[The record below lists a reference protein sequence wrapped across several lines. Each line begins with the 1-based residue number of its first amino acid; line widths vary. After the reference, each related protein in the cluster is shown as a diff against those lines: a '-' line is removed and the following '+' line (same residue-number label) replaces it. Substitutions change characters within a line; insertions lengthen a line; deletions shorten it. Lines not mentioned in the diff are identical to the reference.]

1 MISRTRRAARA
12 LTFAAL
18 SSSLALVYPL
28 QAREH
33 PASPPAAPATVSE
46 TSQAPASGA
55 RVVAIPVPLPLPGQL
70 KSLPQAEPP
79 AAGRSRQTRSHPA
92 PRERVGAAN
101 DAARVQPD
109 RTGFVNAIQL
119 YPFTRG
125 ALYQV
130 YAKPGQVTDIALQP
144 GERLVGSGP
153 VAAGDTVRW
162 MIGDTV
168 SGSGASEQVHIL
180 VKPIRPDIATN
191 LVINTDR
198 RTYHLELRA
207 NPSVYMA
214 SVSWAYPEDELIAL
228 RRDRAEA
235 ERAAPVAAGMDLAS
249 LNFGYRIAGDKPAW
263 RPLRAF
269 DDGTRV
275 FIEFPESI
283 AQGELPPLFVLGAHG
298 EAELV
303 NYRVSG
309 RYMIVDRL
317 FAAAELQLGGRKGQ
331 DKVRIV
337 TARRGR
343 S

>member
-1 MISRTRRAARA
+1 MISRTRCAPRA
-12 LTFAAL
+12 LTLAIA
-18 SSSLALVYPL
+18 SSSLVLAIPL

-33 PASPPAAPATVSE
+33 AVNPPAAPAAVSE
-46 TSQAPASGA
+46 TPQAPSSRS

-70 KSLPQAEPP
+70 KPLPQAEPP

-92 PRERVGAAN
+92 PRDQVGAAN

-119 YPFTRG
+119 YPFTSG

-130 YAKPGQVTDIALQP
+130 YARPGQVTDIALQP
-144 GERLVGSGP
+144 GERLVGPGP
-153 VAAGDTVRW
+153 VASGDTVRW

-168 SGSGASEQVHIL
+168 SGTGATEQVHIL
-180 VKPIRPDIATN
+180 VKPTRPDIATN

-214 SVSWAYPEDELIAL
+214 SVSWTYPEDELIAL
-228 RRDRAEA
+228 RRAQAEA
-235 ERAAPVAAGMDLAS
+235 ERAAPIAAGMDLAS
-249 LNFGYRIAGDKPAW
+249 LDFRYRIEGDKPAW

-283 AQGELPPLFVLGAHG
+283 AQGELPPLFVLGARG
-298 EAELV
+298 EADLV

-317 FAAAELQLGGRKGQ
+317 FAAAELRLGGRKGQ